1 MCDFMPAYSETP
13 MGIGHWIMEHFWLV
27 AIASL
32 IVMFAAHY
40 AITWLLKT
48 VRN

>member
-1 MCDFMPAYSETP
+1 MHAYSEIF
-13 MGIGHWIMEHFWLV
+13 MGLTHWIMEHFWLV
-27 AIASL
+27 VIVSL

>member
-1 MCDFMPAYSETP
+1 
-13 MGIGHWIMEHFWLV
+13 MGRTHWIMEHFWLV
-27 AIASL
+27 TIASL
-32 IVMFAAHY
+32 IVMVAAHY

>member
-1 MCDFMPAYSETP
+1 MRTYSETA
-13 MGIGHWIMEHFWLV
+13 MGLTHWIMEHFWLV

-32 IVMFAAHY
+32 IIMFAAHY